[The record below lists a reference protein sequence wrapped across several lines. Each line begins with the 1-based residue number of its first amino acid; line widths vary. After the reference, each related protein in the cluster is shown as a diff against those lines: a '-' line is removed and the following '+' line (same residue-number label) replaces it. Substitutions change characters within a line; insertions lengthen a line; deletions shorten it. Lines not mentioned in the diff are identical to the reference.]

1 MGNVILIQWCNA
13 RIGNVLSL
21 VSFLFSSL
29 HPKCF
34 RIKFLLL
41 VGTVGASAN
50 IAVAGMKGLVEKELP
65 WVFWMWCLAH
75 RLELAVQDAL
85 KHTTF
90 DRIEEMLLRLY
101 YLYE

>member
-41 VGTVGASAN
+41 VGTDGASAN

-65 WVFWMWCLAH
+65 WVFWSGAWLTGWNW
-75 RLELAVQDAL
+75 QS
-85 KHTTF
+85 K
-90 DRIEEMLLRLY
+90 MLSNTLHLIA
-101 YLYE
+101 

>member
-1 MGNVILIQWCNA
+1 ME
-13 RIGNVLSL
+13 
-21 VSFLFSSL
+21 
-29 HPKCF
+29 
-34 RIKFLLL
+34 
-41 VGTVGASAN
+41 VGASAN
-50 IAVAGMKGLVEKELP
+50 IAVAGMKGLVEKEIS

>member
-1 MGNVILIQWCNA
+1 MKKGKKQEREHCITPLNQYYIPHSCITPLNQYLNGGRCNAGMGNVILIQWCNA

-41 VGTVGASAN
+41 VYIRVDIRFKCACA
-50 IAVAGMKGLVEKELP
+50 K
-65 WVFWMWCLAH
+65 C
-75 RLELAVQDAL
+75 
-85 KHTTF
+85 
-90 DRIEEMLLRLY
+90 
-101 YLYE
+101 